1 MEIMHDHPLPETTTF
16 AVATL
21 GCKVNQADSEAIG
34 EQMNAA
40 GFMQRDFNEVADIY
54 IVNTCTV
61 THLGDRSSRQ
71 LISQARRRHPSA
83 LLVVTGCYA
92 ELNPQAVA
100 ALPGVDLVIGN
111 QGKESLVEVIRERR
125 KTGDSGVGLRGEGV
139 QGGDLQGK
147 DVQSRG
153 ALDESVREEGK
164 DVQSRG
170 ARGEGMHSED
180 KGLQGEEVQGE
191 GKPRPYYIRVS
202 PMQGALPVLSLDTQH
217 IGSDMSLVELDPQPD
232 NPSRLSPFAFH
243 GTATPEMAGE
253 RPAWRTRAQI
263 KVQDGCD
270 NRCTYCI
277 VPYVRGGSRSRSIA
291 SVVDH
296 VRRKV
301 CAGFQEI
308 VLTGVHLGDYH
319 PEGDEKR
326 DLGDLIAALL
336 RDTGIAR
343 IRVSSLE
350 PEDFRLEWL
359 ELWKNPRMCRHL
371 HLPMQSGSD
380 NILRRMARRY
390 KSARYRTIITTARQ
404 LVPGIAISTDI
415 ITGFP
420 GETDDD
426 FEQTYQLAAA
436 LQFAKMHVFRFSPR
450 QGTAA
455 ARMRG
460 QIRDEVKKARSERLL
475 ALNEVDNRRFRE
487 QFLGQ
492 TVQVLIES
500 YKHGYWE
507 GLTDNYLRVE
517 LDGLPDTQSRN
528 WQHTLVNV
536 RLVDL
541 VEDGIRGILIG

>member
-1 MEIMHDHPLPETTTF
+1 MHDHPLPETTTF

-125 KTGDSGVGLRGEGV
+125 KAGDSGVGL
-139 QGGDLQGK
+139 
-147 DVQSRG
+147 QSQ
-153 ALDESVREEGK
+153 EIQSEGK
-164 DVQSRG
+164 DVQGLRVQ
-170 ARGEGMHSED
+170 GEGMHSED
-180 KGLQGEEVQGE
+180 KGLQHEGVEGKSEGIQGEGVQGE
-191 GKPRPYYIRVS
+191 GKPRPYIKRVS
-202 PMQGALPVLSLDTQH
+202 PMQHTLPVLSLDVQH
-217 IGSDMSLVELDPQPD
+217 IGSDVSLVEQDPQPD

-336 RDTGIAR
+336 RDTDIAR

-380 NILRRMARRY
+380 NILRRMARHY

-426 FEQTYQLAAA
+426 FEQTYQLATA

-475 ALNEVDNRRFRE
+475 TLNEVDNRRFRE

-517 LDGLPDTQSRN
+517 LDGLPDTQSHN
-528 WQHTLVNV
+528 WQHTLVNA

-541 VEDGIRGILIG
+541 VEDGIRGIMIG

>member
-1 MEIMHDHPLPETTTF
+1 MHDRSLSGKATF

-21 GCKVNQADSEAIG
+21 GCKVNQADSEAIS
-34 EQMNAA
+34 EQMSAA
-40 GFMQRDFNEVADIY
+40 GFLQKDFSEVADVY

-71 LISQARRRHPSA
+71 LISQARRRHPDA

-111 QGKESLVEVIRERR
+111 QGKESLVEVIRERC
-125 KTGDSGVGLRGEGV
+125 KTDVSGVDVRGE
-139 QGGDLQGK
+139 
-147 DVQSRG
+147 
-153 ALDESVREEGK
+153 DESTQGNQDE
-164 DVQSRG
+164 DVG
-170 ARGEGMHSED
+170 G
-180 KGLQGEEVQGE
+180 QGE
-191 GKPRPYYIRVS
+191 GCRVPIYRARPRPYNTRFASTRGI
-202 PMQGALPVLSLDTQH
+202 LPVVTLDTQH
-217 IGSDMSLVELDPQPD
+217 IGSDVSLVEGEPQPD

-243 GTATPEMAGE
+243 GTATPETASD
-253 RPAWRTRAQI
+253 RLAWRTRAQI

-277 VPYVRGGSRSRSIA
+277 VPYVRGESRSRSIV
-291 SVVDH
+291 SIVEH

-301 CAGFQEI
+301 RAGFQEI

-319 PEGDEKR
+319 PDGDER
-326 DLGDLIAALL
+326 HDLGDLIVALL
-336 RDTGIAR
+336 RETDISR

-359 ELWKNPRMCRHL
+359 ELWDNPRMCRHL

-390 KSARYRTIITTARQ
+390 KSARYRAIVTTAKQ

-426 FEQTYQLAAA
+426 FEQTYQLAAE
-436 LQFAKMHVFRFSPR
+436 LQFAKAHVFRFSPR

-460 QIRDEVKKARSERLL
+460 QIREEVKKARSERLL
-475 ALNEVDNRRFRE
+475 ALNEADSRRFRE

-492 TVQVLIES
+492 TMQVLIES

-517 LDGLPDTQSRN
+517 LVGLHEEQTRN
-528 WQHTLVNV
+528 WQHALVSA
-536 RLVDL
+536 RLTHL
-541 VEDGIRGILIG
+541 VVDGIRGEYTAGLPEQVVPQRTYKALDSMAQ